1 MSVII
6 YYREGKINPLKKKTI
21 SPMGRRKKI
30 MRDKIIFKNAM
41 GESVIGYAI
50 LANKNNPTETD
61 YVWCFDKKNAQYGY
75 TIATKNIIKVF

>member
-1 MSVII
+1 MRDCVII
-6 YYREGKINPLKKKTI
+6 YYRNKKNHKD
-21 SPMGRRKKI
+21 SPMGRREKI

>member
-1 MSVII
+1 MK
-6 YYREGKINPLKKKTI
+6 RDLTPQNTKTAQ
-21 SPMGRRKKI
+21 GQEEKE

-50 LANKNNPTETD
+50 LVNKNNPRETD

-75 TIATKNIIKVF
+75 TIATKNIIKVL